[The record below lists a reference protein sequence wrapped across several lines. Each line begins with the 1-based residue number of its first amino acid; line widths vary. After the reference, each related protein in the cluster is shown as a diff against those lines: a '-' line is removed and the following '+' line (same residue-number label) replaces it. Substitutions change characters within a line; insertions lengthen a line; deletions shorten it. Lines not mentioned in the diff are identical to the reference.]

1 MAQKIFIPKD
11 KNLLDPKVD
20 STFKT
25 LFIKD
30 GESSKIALK
39 GLVKAI
45 IGYEPKDVIVIN
57 NELPKDLENAKNIRL
72 DLQCK
77 MANGER
83 IGIEMQTCRS
93 GDDLKARSFYYGCK
107 LVSSVGQSGE
117 SYMDIPKVYQV
128 MFTNFSLFGDESDYL
143 QSFCM
148 RNDKIELTDKLQI
161 IFVQMPR
168 FKEVE
173 KNVKNFTELEKWV
186 IFLRDSTD
194 KEKRDLLNEI
204 MASDEGIREAGAV
217 LMTIS
222 QDEKEWARQ
231 ISRLKGEWD
240 FKSSIVTAKRE
251 GREEG
256 HTAGLQ
262 EGRTAGLNDAARGMK
277 AKNIPVETIIEITGL
292 TAEQVEAL

>member
-194 KEKRDLLNEI
+194 KEKRDL
-204 MASDEGIREAGAV
+204 
-217 LMTIS
+217 
-222 QDEKEWARQ
+222 
-231 ISRLKGEWD
+231 
-240 FKSSIVTAKRE
+240 KS
-251 GREEG
+251 
-256 HTAGLQ
+256 GLYF
-262 EGRTAGLNDAARGMK
+262 
-277 AKNIPVETIIEITGL
+277 
-292 TAEQVEAL
+292 